1 MIRNVV
7 IPGRRESGEP
17 GIYRCADAFDK
28 KASVAYALQMPTIKR
43 TDEFSNWLRTEMA
56 KANRSMQP
64 NISTVPR

>member
-1 MIRNVV
+1 MA
-7 IPGRRESGEP
+7 GRDIGLAGPKPAEDFR
-17 GIYRCADAFDK
+17 IDK

-56 KANRSMQP
+56 KAKRSMQT